1 MLNLT
6 FRVAAQ
12 CGYAGIAGTLVKHRS
27 FVATTKA
34 NGIDMGS
41 SFFEPP
47 VEGDCDTCGRLI
59 EAWAIP
65 HSFNKQTGYL
75 RCARCQELENKY
87 QPPKGKYNDY

>member
-1 MLNLT
+1 MYTLS
-6 FRVAAQ
+6 FQVAVAN
-12 CGYAGIAGTLVKHRS
+12 GYAGIAGTSVKHHS
-27 FVATTKA
+27 LVVTTRV

-41 SFFEPP
+41 SYFEPP
-47 VEGDCDTCGRLI
+47 VEGDCDTCGEFI

-87 QPPKGKYNDY
+87 TQKGKYQND